1 MESYEPKSYPVYKG
15 LQKPLVYKGF
25 KGRYMYWAIGSVV
38 GGVVLG
44 GLTSVLINLYVAVI
58 VMAAVFAG
66 GIWITSQKQKDG
78 LHDKTKANGVYVF
91 KPNLRGTRNVKSKS
105 I

>member
-44 GLTSVLINLYVAVI
+44 GLL
-58 VMAAVFAG
+58 
-66 GIWITSQKQKDG
+66 
-78 LHDKTKANGVYVF
+78 
-91 KPNLRGTRNVKSKS
+91 
-105 I
+105 